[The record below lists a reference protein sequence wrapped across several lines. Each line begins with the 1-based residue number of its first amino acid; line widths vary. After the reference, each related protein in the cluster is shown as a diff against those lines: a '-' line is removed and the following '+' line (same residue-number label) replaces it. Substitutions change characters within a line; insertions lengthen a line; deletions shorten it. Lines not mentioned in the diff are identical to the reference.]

1 MRAVEVDVRIVEVL
15 MLGLMPVV
23 IMRLMMIY
31 MHRQML
37 VLELNSVQKETWK
50 ILPSMKSFIRLRLV
64 RVIRIARK
72 IF

>member
-1 MRAVEVDVRIVEVL
+1 MRAVEVEVRIVEVL
-15 MLGLMPVV
+15 MLGLMLVV

-37 VLELNSVQKETWK
+37 VLELKSVQKETWK